1 MYDREGTNMAVEKFK
16 PHMMY
21 SKAGKGQM
29 AFTKKKHLA
38 LKAKGF
44 THTKP
49 KKKK

>member
-1 MYDREGTNMAVEKFK
+1 MAEDKKFK

-21 SKAGKGQM
+21 DKKTGKGQM

-38 LKAKGF
+38 LKAKGH

-49 KKKK
+49 KTKKKKK